1 MIKLK
6 PVVENR
12 TQEEIIF
19 RKIKRYYDDLLF
31 NFIDLVIK
39 DRYEN
44 DKQDANGNWHDE
56 DGKFTSHKIKISGK
70 ELGEYSSLKELRKK
84 AEHFYHENLQGTT
97 VEREGLGVV
106 RFSKKGRDETTSKGA
121 QEDKLKLIVAIKD
134 IILWGKIGEEEPI
147 YKPRTDGIISFISIT
162 SKVDIDGKTKNVG
175 VFIGK
180 DNKGHLYYDMF
191 IQKHPSVW
199 RHNPKS
205 GERKE
210 NNSFSDTN
218 ITDFELNVKIIPTEK
233 EFIRLE
239 NDNSIEW
246 YIRKGYIT
254 YKDGVFTSVRKIP
267 NKIAKELEKLGA
279 KWSKLKKGYVLSPKK
294 LPPTI
299 MQAIAEVKI
308 FNNEK
313 LKKINDYLL
322 GLNDTL
328 DFIQIDFTN
337 EVVKIGTDLENQF
350 AASMKKINVIPA
362 KITEFQKLEIAKNYT
377 KNLNYYIQKW
387 SKQEIVKLRRDLEP
401 FVMSG
406 YRAESLE
413 ELIRKHK
420 NISARKAKFL
430 ARQETKLLVAEYR
443 KNRFKEHGVTQYI
456 WKAVMDE
463 RTRELHRELNG
474 RIFSWDSPPIIDAR
488 TGETGSPAQAFG
500 CRCVAIPVVEW

>member
-19 RKIKRYYDDLLF
+19 RRIKRYYDDLLF
-31 NFIDLVIK
+31 NFIDLVLK

-44 DKQDANGNWHDE
+44 DKQDTDGNWHDE
-56 DGKFTSHKIKISGK
+56 DGKFTSHKIQISGK
-70 ELGEYSSLKELRKK
+70 ELGEYSNLKELRKK
-84 AEHFYHENLQGTT
+84 AENFYHENLQGTT
-97 VEREGLGVV
+97 VERKGLGVI

-147 YKPRTDGIISFISIT
+147 YKPRADGIVSFIPIT

-180 DNKGHLYYDMF
+180 DNKGRLYYDMF

-199 RHNPKS
+199 IHNPKS

-210 NNSFSDTN
+210 NNSFSDNN
-218 ITDFELNVKIIPTEK
+218 IADFELNVKIIPTEK

-246 YIRKGYIT
+246 YIRKGYLT

-299 MQAIAEVKI
+299 MQAIAEVRI

-313 LKKINDYLL
+313 LKKINDYLQ

-328 DFIQIDFTN
+328 DFIKIDFTD
-337 EVVKIGTDLENQF
+337 EVVKIGTNLDKQF
-350 AASMKKINVIPA
+350 TESMKRINVIPA

-377 KNLNYYIQKW
+377 NNLNYYIQKW

-413 ELIRKHK
+413 ELIQKHK
-420 NISARKAKFL
+420 NVSARKAKFL

-474 RIFSWDSPPIIDAR
+474 RIFSWDNPPIIDAQS
-488 TGETGSPAQAFG
+488 GETGSPAQAFG

>member
-39 DRYEN
+39 DRY
-44 DKQDANGNWHDE
+44 
-56 DGKFTSHKIKISGK
+56 
-70 ELGEYSSLKELRKK
+70 
-84 AEHFYHENLQGTT
+84 
-97 VEREGLGVV
+97 
-106 RFSKKGRDETTSKGA
+106 
-121 QEDKLKLIVAIKD
+121 
-134 IILWGKIGEEEPI
+134 
-147 YKPRTDGIISFISIT
+147 
-162 SKVDIDGKTKNVG
+162 
-175 VFIGK
+175 
-180 DNKGHLYYDMF
+180 
-191 IQKHPSVW
+191 
-199 RHNPKS
+199 
-205 GERKE
+205 
-210 NNSFSDTN
+210 
-218 ITDFELNVKIIPTEK
+218 
-233 EFIRLE
+233 E

-350 AASMKKINVIPA
+350 ADSMKKINVIPA